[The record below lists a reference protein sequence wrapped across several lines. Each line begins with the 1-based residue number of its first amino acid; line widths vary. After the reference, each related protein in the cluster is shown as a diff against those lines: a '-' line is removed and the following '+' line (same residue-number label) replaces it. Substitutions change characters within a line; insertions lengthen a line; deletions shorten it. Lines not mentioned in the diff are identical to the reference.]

1 MPAAVQLK
9 FTSMAWASDSRLI
22 MLAQTSGPSVDRD
35 LVAVWKP
42 GQRQIALRLV
52 RLPARNSGSD
62 AFVVW

>member
-9 FTSMAWASDSRLI
+9 FTSMAWASDSRLV
-22 MLAQTSGPSVDRD
+22 MLAQTSGDRD

>member
-1 MPAAVQLK
+1 
-9 FTSMAWASDSRLI
+9 MAWASDSRLV
-22 MLAQTSGPSVDRD
+22 MLAQTSGPSGDRD

-42 GQRQIALRLV
+42 GQRQITLRLV

>member
-1 MPAAVQLK
+1 
-9 FTSMAWASDSRLI
+9 MAWASYSRLVI
-22 MLAQTSGPSVDRD
+22 QTSGPSGDRD

-42 GQRQIALRLV
+42 GQRQIALRLI